1 MVWMQG
7 IGTKIGCEFEH
18 KKIHWMFGLHTAP
31 KPEPPKKRVYLGSIT
46 LTDGTKGTVI
56 ELHSD
61 ERNPGLT
68 YHALRHRLKRG
79 IRDPERLYA
88 PPHSGVKM

>member
-7 IGTKIGCEFEH
+7 IGTKIGPVFEH
-18 KKIHWMFGLHTAP
+18 KKSHWMFGLQTAP
-31 KPEPPKKRVYLGSIT
+31 KPEPPKKRSIT
-46 LTDGTKGTVI
+46 LTDGTEGTVI

-88 PPHSGVKM
+88 PPHSGVSL